1 SCCCFAFLNLS
12 GGCRQGNNHASTAI
26 GCVFRRDRASV
37 RFDNRPHYRQTHA
50 HSFLFGGKEVI
61 ENFVWLILRQ
71 THSKIAYAKFSHV
84 SLIGTGANYDAAFS
98 RRQLFNR
105 VERVDD
111 QVKQHLLNLNKSGL
125 HLGKVRIQFGRN
137 DALPIEDI
145 RANKAD
151 GIGDNRIEVHQSV
164 HTCLLAHQASDPAN
178 HFACPLTVGEHV
190 LQQLLKQ
197 YWIGISMLKE
207 TTGSGGTVRD
217 GGKRLI

>member
-12 GGCRQGNNHASTAI
+12 GGCRQGDKPASTTL
-26 GCVFRRDRASV
+26 GRGFRRGGAAV

-125 HLGKVRIQFGRN
+125 HLGKVRIQLGRN
-137 DALPIEDI
+137 DAFPIEDI
-145 RANKAD
+145 RGKKAD
-151 GIGDNRIEVHQSV
+151 GISDNRIEVHQSV
-164 HTCLLAHQASDPAN
+164 HTSLLTHQASDTSN
-178 HFACPLTVGEHV
+178 HFACTLTISDHV
-190 LQQLLKQ
+190 LQQFLKQ